1 MAKRKEIIEKILNLD
16 TWVLASIFDMIMT
29 KEYGS
34 QYMTVV
40 QEYYRKNSNNEKV
53 NRQRRDF
60 ERKVNEAGGIDKI
73 SVKNFDISM
82 LCSLMC
88 NSSRDNVMIK
98 YMEIR
103 ETEYLAVFH
112 GFRDARN
119 YFRHASTEPNEEE
132 EWWYIWENV
141 GNLRKLYRKL
151 KGLADSARSG
161 RDGIESKIV
170 QCKGYADFV
179 EDYKNKMKEV
189 REALPQYDSFRTVE
203 IDVRDQYQQYLDG
216 IIVTISKN
224 GNAIAKFTTLKSAAI
239 LQLET
244 GTYSIEFNSA
254 EYAIPGNQTF
264 EVQENKKKYSF
275 QANRKEATVTW
286 MIVDDENNNPVK
298 GMKVKVVGS
307 GFNHDFCTRES
318 AEQFKMPFG
327 KYNVYS
333 VEPSPDGYVLKN
345 DCVEIREDKSIQM
358 IAQRE
363 EDREAKEEEEKRA
376 REAAERKRR
385 EEEEAR
391 EAEERKRKEEEKKAR
406 EAAERKRREEEKAR
420 EAEESKRKEEEKKA
434 KEAEEKKRKE
444 EADQTFCKAFAGIL
458 NEEDRK
464 EHLPEYLQSLRTMAE
479 RGHEPSG
486 LLLGFMYLNGLYVER
501 DEKAG
506 WGVIGSCALSPKEYS
521 GRAEKLL
528 AEGNGLLSVIY
539 MLGDAMI
546 YENEERYIGVGIQFW
561 IKMKNYEFCLACL
574 KKGEKKFDVGQRR
587 MFEKLCE
594 SDGRK
599 YFEKVADSMQKDGR

>member
-1 MAKRKEIIEKILNLD
+1 MTKCEEIFGNIKSVD
-16 TWVLASIFDMIMT
+16 TWVLASIFDMMMT
-29 KEYGS
+29 HKYGS
-34 QYMTVV
+34 RCNYMNEIKNYFDEYNKP
-40 QEYYRKNSNNEKV
+40 QERQVRDKFLNNVRKK
-53 NRQRRDF
+53 
-60 ERKVNEAGGIDKI
+60 GIDQI
-73 SVKNFDISM
+73 NPFTDFDITDLCCLM
-82 LCSLMC
+82 LY
-88 NSSRDNVMIK
+88 NGAGEVR
-98 YMEIR
+98 R
-103 ETEYLAVFH
+103 EYLNENET
-112 GFRDARN
+112 GFNTVLRVIRSARN
-119 YFRHASTEPNEEE
+119 FNGHAPTEIEDRKAWWHIWRNASCLEILYSNLAEQTEKARTIPIIKCFKGEYSNFLKNYEEKINE
-132 EWWYIWENV
+132 I
-141 GNLRKLYRKL
+141 
-151 KGLADSARSG
+151 
-161 RDGIESKIV
+161 
-170 QCKGYADFV
+170 
-179 EDYKNKMKEV
+179 YKM
-189 REALPQYDSFRTVE
+189 LPQCDTLKTVE

-264 EVQENKKKYSF
+264 EVQGNKKKYSF

-420 EAEESKRKEEEKKA
+420 EAEERKRKEEEKKA

-458 NEEDRK
+458 NEADRK

-479 RGHEPSG
+479 WGHEPSG

-506 WGVIGSCALSPKEYS
+506 WGLIGPCALSAKEYS

-528 AEGNGLLSVIY
+528 EEGNRLLSVIY

-561 IKMKNYEFCLACL
+561 IRMKNYEFCLACL
-574 KKGEKKFDVGQRR
+574 KKGEKKLNAEQRR
-587 MFEKLCE
+587 MFEKLCG

-599 YFEKVADSMQKDGR
+599 YFEKVANSMQKDGR

>member
-16 TWVLASIFDMIMT
+16 TWVLASIFNMIMT

-34 QYMTVV
+34 QYMKEVR
-40 QEYYRKNSNNEKV
+40 ELYRKNSDQSNS
-53 NRQRRDF
+53 F

-73 SVKNFDISM
+73 SVLKDFDISM

-141 GNLRKLYRKL
+141 GNLRKLYRRL
-151 KGLADSARSG
+151 KGLADLARSG
-161 RDGIESKIV
+161 RDGIKSKIV
-170 QCKGYADFV
+170 QCEGYAGFV
-179 EDYKNKMKEV
+179 EAYKNKMKEV

-307 GFNHDFCTRES
+307 GFNHVFCTQES

-506 WGVIGSCALSPKEYS
+506 WELIGSCALSPKEYS

-594 SDGRK
+594 SDGRQ

>member
-1 MAKRKEIIEKILNLD
+1 MTKCEEIFGNIKSVD
-16 TWVLASIFDMIMT
+16 TWVLASIFDMMMT
-29 KEYGS
+29 HKYGS
-34 QYMTVV
+34 RCNYMNEIKKYFDMYNKLQERQVRDKFLNSVRKKGIDQINPFTDFDITDLCCLMLYNGAGEVRREYLNENETGFNTVLRV
-40 QEYYRKNSNNEKV
+40 IRSARNFNGHAPTEIEDRKAWWHIWRNASCLEILYSNLAEQTEKV
-53 NRQRRDF
+53 RTIPIIKCFQGEYSNF
-60 ERKVNEAGGIDKI
+60 LKKYEEKINEIYK
-73 SVKNFDISM
+73 M
-82 LCSLMC
+82 LPRC
-88 NSSRDNVMIK
+88 D
-98 YMEIR
+98 
-103 ETEYLAVFH
+103 T
-112 GFRDARN
+112 
-119 YFRHASTEPNEEE
+119 
-132 EWWYIWENV
+132 
-141 GNLRKLYRKL
+141 L
-151 KGLADSARSG
+151 K
-161 RDGIESKIV
+161 
-170 QCKGYADFV
+170 
-179 EDYKNKMKEV
+179 
-189 REALPQYDSFRTVE
+189 TVE

-307 GFNHDFCTRES
+307 GFNHVFCTQES

-327 KYNVYS
+327 KYNVCS

-358 IAQRE
+358 IAKRE
-363 EDREAKEEEEKRA
+363 EDREAKEEEEKR
-376 REAAERKRR
+376 
-385 EEEEAR
+385 
-391 EAEERKRKEEEKKAR
+391 AR

-434 KEAEEKKRKE
+434 KEAQEKKRKE

-464 EHLPEYLQSLRTMAE
+464 KHLPEYLQSLRTMAE
-479 RGHEPSG
+479 RRHEPSG

-506 WGVIGSCALSPKEYS
+506 WGFIGSCALSPKEYS

-539 MLGDAMI
+539 MLGDAVI

>member
-16 TWVLASIFDMIMT
+16 TWVLASIFNMIMT

-34 QYMTVV
+34 QYMKEVR
-40 QEYYRKNSNNEKV
+40 ELYRKNSDQSNS
-53 NRQRRDF
+53 F

-73 SVKNFDISM
+73 SVLKDFDISM

-151 KGLADSARSG
+151 KGLADLARSG
-161 RDGIESKIV
+161 RDGIKSKIV
-170 QCKGYADFV
+170 QCEGYADFV
-179 EDYKNKMKEV
+179 EAYKNKMKEV

-391 EAEERKRKEEEKKAR
+391 EAEE
-406 EAAERKRREEEKAR
+406 
-420 EAEESKRKEEEKKA
+420 SKRKEEEKKA
-434 KEAEEKKRKE
+434 KEAQEKKRKE

-464 EHLPEYLQSLRTMAE
+464 KHLPEYLQNLRTMAE

-506 WGVIGSCALSPKEYS
+506 WGFIGSCALSPKEYS

-539 MLGDAMI
+539 TLGDAMVN
-546 YENEERYIGVGIQFW
+546 ENEERYIGVGIQFW

>member
-16 TWVLASIFDMIMT
+16 TWVLASIFNMIMT

-34 QYMTVV
+34 QYMKEVR
-40 QEYYRKNSNNEKV
+40 ELYRKNSDQSNS
-53 NRQRRDF
+53 F

-73 SVKNFDISM
+73 SVLKDFDISM

-98 YMEIR
+98 YIEIR

-151 KGLADSARSG
+151 KGLADLARSG
-161 RDGIESKIV
+161 RDGIKSKIV
-170 QCKGYADFV
+170 QCEGYADFV
-179 EDYKNKMKEV
+179 EAYKNKMKEV

-391 EAEERKRKEEEKKAR
+391 EAEE
-406 EAAERKRREEEKAR
+406 
-420 EAEESKRKEEEKKA
+420 SKRKEEEKKA
-434 KEAEEKKRKE
+434 KEAQEKKRKE

-464 EHLPEYLQSLRTMAE
+464 KHLPEYLQNLRTMAE

-506 WGVIGSCALSPKEYS
+506 WGFIGSCALSPKEYS

-539 MLGDAMI
+539 TLGDAMVN
-546 YENEERYIGVGIQFW
+546 ENEERYIGVGIQFW